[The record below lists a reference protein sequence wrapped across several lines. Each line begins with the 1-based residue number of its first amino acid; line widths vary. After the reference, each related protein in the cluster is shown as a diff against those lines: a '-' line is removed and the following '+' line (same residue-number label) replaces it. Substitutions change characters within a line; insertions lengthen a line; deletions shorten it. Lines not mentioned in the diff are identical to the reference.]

1 MRTLL
6 TFTGFQDPFAK
17 GPLAENEQA
26 GPILSLLSAR
36 QFERVALL
44 STPNTTQHSRDT
56 RDAIQQRYPQVST
69 ELIDVP
75 LTDPTD
81 YAAITKGVRAAFRS
95 LPKSD
100 GVDEYFVSVASGT
113 PQMHAVWILLIA
125 SGDIPARVLHVRPP
139 RFVSRER
146 PLVSEIDLTAA
157 TFPTVR
163 WDVARPTPDYAP
175 SKELGEVIRMLGIVG
190 DHPSLLKALDT
201 AAALATSDAPVLL
214 AGGTGTGKELFAR
227 LIHGLSGRPVE
238 RFVPLNCAALPRELA
253 ESVLFGHKRGAFT
266 GAVNDQLGKFDLA
279 DGGTLFLDELG
290 ELPSESQGKL
300 LRILEDGI
308 LDPLGAKK
316 GHRVNV
322 RVIAATNT
330 DLSRAIKEKKFREDL
345 YYRLSVG
352 QIRLPALRERRG
364 DIPKIA
370 LGILDRINATLRH
383 PKKLTPGALVKL
395 QGLPWLGNVR
405 DLENALERSALLSK
419 KEVLD
424 AEDMVLADPP
434 GEDEAVSNHPEP
446 QPGFSIEDYLKD
458 ARRNLVDRALDLA
471 NGNRSK
477 AARLLGIT
485 PQALH
490 KFVGKRQRT

>member
-1 MRTLL
+1 MKTLL

-17 GPLAENEQA
+17 GPLAENEQV

-36 QFERVALL
+36 RFERVVLL

-56 RDAIQQRYPQVST
+56 KDAIDQRYPEVT
-69 ELIDVP
+69 VELIEVP
-75 LTDPTD
+75 LADPTD
-81 YAAITKGVRAAFRS
+81 YAAITKGVREAFR
-95 LPKSD
+95 LIPKSPD
-100 GVDEYFVSVASGT
+100 GDEYFVSVASGT

-146 PLVSEIDLTAA
+146 PLVSEIDLTSA

-163 WDVARPTPDYAP
+163 WEFTQPTPDYAP
-175 SKELGEVIRMLGIVG
+175 SKELAEEIRVLGIVG
-190 DHPSLLKALDT
+190 DHPSLLKTLDT

-214 AGGTGTGKELFAR
+214 AGETGTGKELFAR
-227 LIHGLSGRPVE
+227 LIHRLSGRPVD
-238 RFVPLNCAALPRELA
+238 RFVPLNCAALPRDLA

-290 ELPSESQGKL
+290 ELPAESQGKL
-300 LRILEDGI
+300 LRILEDGV
-308 LDPLGAKK
+308 LEPLGAKQ

-322 RVIAATNT
+322 RVIAATNS
-330 DLSRAIKEKKFREDL
+330 DLSRAIKQKKFREDL

-352 QIRLPALRERRG
+352 QIRLPTLRERTS

-370 LGILDRINATLRH
+370 LSILDRINATLRH
-383 PKKLTPGALVKL
+383 PKRLTPGALVKL
-395 QGLPWLGNVR
+395 QGLPWPGNVR

-419 KEVLD
+419 REVLD
-424 AEDMVLADPP
+424 AEDVVLADPP
-434 GEDEAVSNHPEP
+434 GEEEAVSNLPEP
-446 QPGFSIEDYLKD
+446 KPGFSIEDYLKE
-458 ARRNLVDRALDLA
+458 ARKNLVNRALELA

-477 AARLLGIT
+477 AARLLGVT

-490 KFVGKRQRT
+490 KFVGKRRQT

>member
-6 TFTGFQDPFAK
+6 TFTGFQDPYAK

-36 QFERVALL
+36 PFEKVVLL
-44 STPNTTQHSRDT
+44 STPNTTQHSKDT
-56 RDAIQQRYPQVST
+56 KEAIQQRYPQIGT
-69 ELIDVP
+69 ELIEVP
-75 LTDPTD
+75 LVDPTD
-81 YAAITKGVRAAFRS
+81 YAVITKGVRDAFRS
-95 LPKSD
+95 MPKS
-100 GVDEYFVSVASGT
+100 GEREEYFVSVASGT

-125 SGDIPARVLHVRPP
+125 SGEIPARVLHVRPP

-146 PLVSEIDLTAA
+146 PLVSEIDLTSS

-163 WDVARPTPDYAP
+163 WEATQPAPDYAP
-175 SKELGEVIRMLGIVG
+175 SKELTDESRTLGIVG

-201 AAALATSDAPVLL
+201 AAALAASDAPVLI
-214 AGGTGTGKELFAR
+214 AGETGTGKELFAR
-227 LIHGLSGRPVE
+227 LIHRLSGRPAE
-238 RFVPLNCAALPRELA
+238 RFVPLNCAALPRDLA

-279 DGGTLFLDELG
+279 DGGSLFLDELG
-290 ELPSESQGKL
+290 ELPLESQGKL
-300 LRILEDGI
+300 LRILEDGV
-308 LDPLGAKK
+308 LEPLGAKK

-322 RVIAATNT
+322 RVIAATNS
-330 DLSRAIKEKKFREDL
+330 DLSRAIKQKKFREDL

-352 QIRLPALRERRG
+352 QIRLPPLRERAG
-364 DIPKIA
+364 DIPKTA
-370 LGILDRINATLRH
+370 LAILDRINAALRH

-395 QGLPWLGNVR
+395 QGLPWPGNVR
-405 DLENALERSALLSK
+405 DLENALERSALLAK

-424 AEDMVLADPP
+424 ADDVVLAEPP
-434 GEDEAVSNHPEP
+434 GEDQVNANLPEP

-458 ARRNLVDRALDLA
+458 ARRKLVARALELA
-471 NGNRSK
+471 DGNRSK

-490 KFVGKRQRT
+490 KFVGKVRRT